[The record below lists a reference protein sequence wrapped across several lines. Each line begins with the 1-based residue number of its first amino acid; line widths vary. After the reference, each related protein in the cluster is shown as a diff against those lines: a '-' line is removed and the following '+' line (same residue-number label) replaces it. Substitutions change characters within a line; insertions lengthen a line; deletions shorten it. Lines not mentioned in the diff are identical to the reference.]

1 MLKLSTDFSI
11 QQLLAAYGSALVILL
26 ALDALW
32 LALVMGPL
40 YKSHLGEM
48 MLAQPR
54 VIPAVVFYLLYTV
67 GLVVFGVLPALRQQS
82 WVCALLLSGLLGLV
96 AYATYDLTNLSTLKG
111 WSLTLSMID
120 IGWGMLL
127 TAVGGTVSYFAAS
140 RVS

>member
-1 MLKLSTDFSI
+1 LHKLSIDFTV
-11 QQLLAAYGSALVILL
+11 QQLLVAYGSALLTLL

-40 YKSHLGEM
+40 YKSQLGEL

-54 VIPAVVFYLLYTV
+54 VVPAVVFYLLYTV
-67 GLVVFGVLPALRQQS
+67 GVVVFGVLPALRQQS
-82 WVCALLLSGLLGLV
+82 WLCALLLSGLLGLV

-111 WSLTLSMID
+111 WSISLALMD
-120 IGWGMLL
+120 IGWGALL
-127 TAVGGTVSYFAAS
+127 TAAGGTVSYFAAG